1 MVILGIDPGI
11 QITGY
16 GLLEVHQG
24 VKPALIEAGFVRTK
38 PKNTSEKR
46 LLEIYNGLSEVVEE
60 FKPSVM
66 AIEEL
71 YSHYSHP
78 KTAITMGHARGVAFL
93 IAAQYDISVV
103 SYSANRIKNAVT
115 GYGKATKIQVQEMIR
130 QTLGL
135 KETPKPADAADALA
149 VALCHAYALSHG
161 VDGDFS

>member
-11 QITGY
+11 QVTGY

-24 VKPALIEAGFVRTK
+24 VKPALIEAGVVRTK
-38 PKNTSEKR
+38 PRDTSEKR
-46 LLEIYNGLSEVVEE
+46 LLEIYNGLYEVAEE

-66 AIEEL
+66 PIEEL

-78 KTAITMGHARGVAFL
+78 KTAIIMGHARGIAFL
-93 IAAQYDISVV
+93 VAAQYDIPVV

-115 GYGKATKIQVQEMIR
+115 GYGKATKAQVQEMIR
-130 QTLGL
+130 QSLGL
-135 KETPKPADAADALA
+135 KDIPKPADAADALA

-161 VDGDFS
+161 ALGGVS